1 MEAFSDEYARQFP
14 ERAPVYRGYDRA
26 EVDRQY
32 NNHQRF
38 PRYKTSSWLG
48 SLGAPRPAPNL
59 PSSPTS
65 RMGRRQPNGSTFFQ
79 PNPPAPIYVFLHG
92 GYWQS
97 LDKSD
102 YSFIAEGMVPN
113 GVMTVVPNFAL
124 APPHE
129 MDEIVRQNRSVI
141 D

>member
-1 MEAFSDEYARQFP
+1 
-14 ERAPVYRGYDRA
+14 
-26 EVDRQY
+26 
-32 NNHQRF
+32 
-38 PRYKTSSWLG
+38 
-48 SLGAPRPAPNL
+48 
-59 PSSPTS
+59 
-65 RMGRRQPNGSTFFQ
+65 MGRRQPNGSTFLQ

-129 MDEIVRQNRSVI
+129 MDEIGRQNRSVI

>member
-1 MEAFSDEYARQFP
+1 
-14 ERAPVYRGYDRA
+14 
-26 EVDRQY
+26 
-32 NNHQRF
+32 
-38 PRYKTSSWLG
+38 
-48 SLGAPRPAPNL
+48 
-59 PSSPTS
+59 
-65 RMGRRQPNGSTFFQ
+65 MGRRQPNGSTFFQ